1 MPFAFVET
9 DWPLFFGFHA
19 AVFAAVVVVLLAVQ
33 GLFDRHGR
41 R

>member
-9 DWPLFFGFHA
+9 DWPAFVGPHA
-19 AVFAAVVVVLLAVQ
+19 AVFAAVVVVLLTVQ
-33 GLFDRHGR
+33 WLLDRDGR

>member
-1 MPFAFVET
+1 MPFAFFET
-9 DWPLFFGFHA
+9 DWPLFIGFHA

-33 GLFDRHGR
+33 WLFDRHGR